1 MRLQIEFGSIVK
13 KHKCAR
19 HEKER
24 EKKNETK
31 LFFPSSA
38 DDSPNNYRCFL
49 CHVQLGLLL
58 SVFT

>member
-1 MRLQIEFGSIVK
+1 MRVQINFVKK

-24 EKKNETK
+24 EKNETN